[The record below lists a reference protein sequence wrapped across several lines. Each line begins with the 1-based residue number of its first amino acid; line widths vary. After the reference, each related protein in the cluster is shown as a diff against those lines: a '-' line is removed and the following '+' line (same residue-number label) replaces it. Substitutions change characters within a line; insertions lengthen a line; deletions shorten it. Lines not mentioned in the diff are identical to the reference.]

1 MGHTRR
7 QPPARQR
14 TQPLLPPAL
23 TVAAPREIDTHPC
36 ALRTGP
42 NAFSRCHGSRCWVSS
57 QEHAG
62 MVDLGA
68 NGDPGTR

>member
-14 TQPLLPPAL
+14 TQPLPPPAL
-23 TVAAPREIDTHPC
+23 AVAPHGKSTLTH
-36 ALRTGP
+36 AR
-42 NAFSRCHGSRCWVSS
+42 WVSS

-62 MVDLGA
+62 MADLAA

>member
-1 MGHTRR
+1 MRAPHWT
-7 QPPARQR
+7 QR
-14 TQPLLPPAL
+14 VLAMPRLPVL
-23 TVAAPREIDTHPC
+23 GE
-36 ALRTGP
+36 
-42 NAFSRCHGSRCWVSS
+42 F